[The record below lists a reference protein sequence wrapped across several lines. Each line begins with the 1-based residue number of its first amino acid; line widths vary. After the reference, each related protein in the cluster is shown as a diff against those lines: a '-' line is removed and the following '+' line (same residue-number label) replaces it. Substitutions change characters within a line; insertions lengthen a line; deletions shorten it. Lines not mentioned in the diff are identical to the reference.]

1 VALVQHVAGAV
12 GDLPSVPAPEDLLL
26 REDGSLSSGFASETA
41 EHPVTSLAKLLMA
54 GLEGIDAPPQ
64 LCSLAADNATASPAL
79 PTVASFSR
87 ALSFYERPDR
97 AGDIQAILTRLSTAK
112 AEAAAEHELERL
124 RERIAHADPDEKSEK
139 SNGQVEPESP
149 ARKPLIRRRFP
160 VSQSLVAAA
169 IIVLV
174 VGALVVVGFTR
185 GRLALSAAADSL
197 VSAAGVGS
205 ADTAAPSS
213 LPHQSQTESQKDAP
227 GAHKSTAA
235 HRPESPGVKGTT
247 QHSTASLSR
256 AVLRPPVQ
264 VDVAD
269 RTPQILPL
277 PAFSWTDA
285 HPPEIAWVDSHRSE
299 IAVALRE
306 PLAGHVY
313 SAGESDVTPARLT
326 RAQLPQE
333 PSPNSETGYFDMVID
348 ERGEVESVKLLSP
361 TRRYQ
366 DRMLVA
372 AAKAWKFT
380 PALLNGTPVKY
391 RLQIP
396 IILHDVAR

>member
-1 VALVQHVAGAV
+1 
-12 GDLPSVPAPEDLLL
+12 
-26 REDGSLSSGFASETA
+26 
-41 EHPVTSLAKLLMA
+41 
-54 GLEGIDAPPQ
+54 
-64 LCSLAADNATASPAL
+64 
-79 PTVASFSR
+79 
-87 ALSFYERPDR
+87 
-97 AGDIQAILTRLSTAK
+97 
-112 AEAAAEHELERL
+112 
-124 RERIAHADPDEKSEK
+124 
-139 SNGQVEPESP
+139 
-149 ARKPLIRRRFP
+149 
-160 VSQSLVAAA
+160 
-169 IIVLV
+169 
-174 VGALVVVGFTR
+174 
-185 GRLALSAAADSL
+185 
-197 VSAAGVGS
+197 
-205 ADTAAPSS
+205 
-213 LPHQSQTESQKDAP
+213 
-227 GAHKSTAA
+227 
-235 HRPESPGVKGTT
+235 
-247 QHSTASLSR
+247 
-256 AVLRPPVQ
+256 VQ

-313 SAGESDVTPARLT
+313 SAGEPDVTPARLT